1 MAAPRSESYKLPPS
15 SRIKHGR
22 DFARIKAEGAR
33 MAKGCLAA
41 NWLLLPAGAGSRL
54 AVITSKRL
62 GNAVKRNRARRLLR
76 EAFRLHQHDLNQPL
90 DIVLIARQSIADKK
104 LAQVEEDF
112 LTVLRRGGLIKG
124 TS

>member
-1 MAAPRSESYKLPPS
+1 
-15 SRIKHGR
+15 
-22 DFARIKAEGAR
+22 

-41 NWLLLPAGAGSRL
+41 NWLPLPAGADSRL

-76 EAFRLHQHDLNQPL
+76 EVFRLHQHDLNQPL

-112 LTVLRRGGLIKG
+112 LTVLRRGGLVKG